1 MNTNKE
7 QIELSIPSMQSAH
20 CQTRVSNEVKK
31 FEGVQIQ
38 KLEAGKLILTLQE
51 EVPVGKVI
59 SAIERAGYKVLKDDE
74 DNTSSCSTG
83 CCTH

>member
-7 QIELSIPSMQSAH
+7 QIDLSIPSMQSAH

-31 FEGVQIQ
+31 IEGVEIQ
-38 KLEAGKLILTLQE
+38 KLEAGKLILTLQKE
-51 EVPVGKVI
+51 GAVGKVI
-59 SAIERAGYKVLKDDE
+59 SAIENAGYKVSTNDE
-74 DNTSSCSTG
+74 DNSSSCSTG

>member
-31 FEGVQIQ
+31 IEGVQIQ
-38 KLEAGKLILTLQE
+38 KLEAGKLILILQE

-59 SAIERAGYKVLKDDE
+59 SAIENAGYKVSSNDE
-74 DNTSSCSTG
+74 ETSPSCSTG